1 MSEDYKIHHG
11 TLYDYTASAYCGVL
25 VKESVM
31 KKLVKLQMQHLD
43 EVKRILSDGADS
55 GDVFPSM
62 WTLHYPKG
70 EQTQVTFIDESSS
83 VRDRIKDATHKNQP
97 IARPLVFI
105 ANSRQEAKEMADAML
120 KAREAG
126 NE

>member
-1 MSEDYKIHHG
+1 MSEYYKIHHG

-43 EVKRILSDGADS
+43 DVKRILSDGADN

-62 WTLHYPKG
+62 WTLHYPDGK
-70 EQTQVTFIDESSS
+70 QTQVTFIDESSS
-83 VRDRIKDATHKNQP
+83 VRNRIKNATYKNQP

-105 ANSRQEAKEMADAML
+105 ANSMQEAKEMADAML
-120 KAREAG
+120 AAREVG